1 MSYLVIHI
9 DEEYIVGTVCTDNGN
24 SVPIKN
30 GDEDLLWLYFFND
43 PHQDLVSFGKGNKQ
57 HYRKGEVNYYGD
69 FFAELL
75 KDTGSFT
82 LRGIKKTII
91 DLLDSSNL
99 LRLLVDQ
106 YHKIT
111 HSTDSSIPTL
121 ITFSLS
127 ISDLAKQKTIDYLK
141 GHSFDIKSYTI
152 PLSELVCY
160 YPFDKRK
167 FTPAKG
173 SMSLLLA
180 ATNSTLYVMKL
191 VFSGDYFIIDGEYK
205 KYKGEGIDPR
215 KRAIVK
221 FVVNKINIAVGALR
235 SDEIED
241 ECIKKDILA
250 DEWLKLLDTQ
260 NLNRPT
266 RICDSLTPMP
276 HSFREVLVKK
286 SDVESDTG
294 AYVQR
299 LIDILD
305 TFKQDNLSGDA
316 AGVFLLGNCF
326 NNNMVKNRFEERYKN
341 NSELFFY
348 ADKDIRDILSIYPKL
363 PYDKYKDEESRIK
376 QLALAEERKLA
387 EQREIEDKKR
397 KEEERIEAEKNILLQ
412 LEENR
417 RRAEEFYSRALELET
432 AGQLEDAKVNAENA
446 KLLDRDNL
454 SYKNYYIE
462 ICQKINNLNEKNN
475 LYKALL
481 KDGEDLASKGNYK
494 DAIVKYEAAKG
505 IFDNAEI
512 IKLIIDV
519 KAKNNKFEELYSEA
533 VKLFNS
539 KDWQSAEEK
548 ISECTKLCPNDK
560 TAQAL
565 SDKIKKEIEAVK
577 IQGMIDEINNLIDK
591 GEFNE
596 AEKKMDELRNLDP
609 TNKFITE
616 AENKIKRL
624 IDEKNKK
631 LENEKKQKE
640 ILELVCKGDKF
651 YDIKDYN
658 EAMILYTKALALDC
672 NNGDIKLKI
681 KDCEDIIQENK
692 IQQEIHDLT
701 VKYNAAIDNKDFISA
716 KDVCAKL
723 AEIDKNNSKQFS
735 DELERLS
742 YLCNLSSARYV
753 KGEIADVKVVLREGK
768 IEHGKDKISKLID
781 NLHYIGCYDYD
792 DELNCMISSVD
803 SQNHSTNKNT
813 HNTQS
818 PPNNDK
824 KNSTISKEEI
834 SIRQLRGILAETKAK
849 IRNGNYSEACDDI
862 DNIEQK
868 YNLDTV
874 CLNLLKETKS
884 LIPDIKHSST
894 VKSDGNKVSKEIDNN
909 EILITNTNTK
919 TVLSERE
926 IIAAKREIRALI
938 STKKYQD
945 AIIKLKAIAKKMST
959 EDFQNHGFN
968 ELLKKTNNS

>member
-1 MSYLVIHI
+1 MSHLVIHI

-82 LRGIKKTII
+82 LRGIEKTTI

-99 LRLLVDQ
+99 LRLLADQ

-141 GHSFDIKSYTI
+141 GHGFDIKSYTI

-276 HSFREVLVKK
+276 HSFRDVLVKK

-299 LIDILD
+299 LIDILE

-376 QLALAEERKLA
+376 ELALAEERKLA

-397 KEEERIEAEKNILLQ
+397 KEEERIEAEKNRLLQ

-548 ISECTKLCPNDK
+548 ISECIKLCPNDE

-577 IQGMIDEINNLIDK
+577 IQGMIDEVNNLINEESLDK
-591 GEFNE
+591 
-596 AEKKMDELRNLDP
+596 AETKIDELRNLDP

-616 AENKIKRL
+616 AENKIVN
-624 IDEKNKK
+624 IKK
-631 LENEKKQKE
+631 EKKEIKDLKDKFTTFIDKNDYESAIVKCNELISKDSKNILNWKTQKKE
-640 ILELVCKGDKF
+640 IE
-651 YDIKDYN
+651 
-658 EAMILYTKALALDC
+658 T
-672 NNGDIKLKI
+672 KLKI
-681 KDCEDIIQENK
+681 KALDHDIKTAESEERWNDVVKLCEERIALKDND
-692 IQQEIHDLT
+692 EIKTTLNCA
-701 VKYNAAIDNKDFISA
+701 KEKKDFIELQVLFDKAVEKNDWNLVS
-716 KDVCAKL
+716 DL
-723 AEIDKNNSKQFS
+723 AKNNPSLCKLKRNVSVIRYARNQLRNIKPKERVENLETSLQKTIDCNESTKTSKENVSYNS
-735 DELERLS
+735 DE
-742 YLCNLSSARYV
+742 
-753 KGEIADVKVVLREGK
+753 
-768 IEHGKDKISKLID
+768 
-781 NLHYIGCYDYD
+781 
-792 DELNCMISSVD
+792 
-803 SQNHSTNKNT
+803 TN
-813 HNTQS
+813 S
-818 PPNNDK
+818 PKRN
-824 KNSTISKEEI
+824 EI
-834 SIRQLRGILAETKAK
+834 SIEKHNVSVSQHRTSRFPRPNRSDEEHTLPEKKKDEVIADYDKQKKRKYPK
-849 IRNGNYSEACDDI
+849 VNRN
-862 DNIEQK
+862 K
-868 YNLDTV
+868 
-874 CLNLLKETKS
+874 
-884 LIPDIKHSST
+884 
-894 VKSDGNKVSKEIDNN
+894 
-909 EILITNTNTK
+909 
-919 TVLSERE
+919 
-926 IIAAKREIRALI
+926 
-938 STKKYQD
+938 
-945 AIIKLKAIAKKMST
+945 
-959 EDFQNHGFN
+959 
-968 ELLKKTNNS
+968 

>member
-24 SVPIKN
+24 SVPVKN

-82 LRGIKKTII
+82 LRGIEKTTI

-99 LRLLVDQ
+99 LRLLADQ

-141 GHSFDIKSYTI
+141 GHGFDIKSYTI

-260 NLNRPT
+260 NLNRPI

-276 HSFREVLVKK
+276 HSFRDVLVKK

-397 KEEERIEAEKNILLQ
+397 KEEERIEAEKNRLLQ

-446 KLLDRDNL
+446 KLLDKDNL
-454 SYKNYYIE
+454 SYKDYYND
-462 ICQKINNLNEKNN
+462 ICQKINNLDEKNN

-519 KAKNNKFEELYSEA
+519 KTKYNKFEELYSEA

-548 ISECTKLCPNDK
+548 ISECIKLCPNDETAK
-560 TAQAL
+560 TL
-565 SDKIKKEIEAVK
+565 NDKIKENIKVIE
-577 IQGMIDEINNLIDK
+577 IQGLIDEVNNLINEESLDK
-591 GEFNE
+591 
-596 AEKKMDELRNLDP
+596 AETKIDELRNLDP

-616 AENKIKRL
+616 AENKIVNIKKEIAEKIETLNRT
-624 IDEKNKK
+624 IKSAEFDEKWNDVVVFCEEMLSINDDDEIRKIQINAQKK
-631 LENEKKQKE
+631 LEVENIKK
-640 ILELVCKGDKF
+640 
-651 YDIKDYN
+651 
-658 EAMILYTKALALDC
+658 
-672 NNGDIKLKI
+672 
-681 KDCEDIIQENK
+681 
-692 IQQEIHDLT
+692 H
-701 VKYNAAIDNKDFISA
+701 IS
-716 KDVCAKL
+716 
-723 AEIDKNNSKQFS
+723 
-735 DELERLS
+735 
-742 YLCNLSSARYV
+742 
-753 KGEIADVKVVLREGK
+753 
-768 IEHGKDKISKLID
+768 
-781 NLHYIGCYDYD
+781 
-792 DELNCMISSVD
+792 
-803 SQNHSTNKNT
+803 
-813 HNTQS
+813 
-818 PPNNDK
+818 
-824 KNSTISKEEI
+824 
-834 SIRQLRGILAETKAK
+834 
-849 IRNGNYSEACDDI
+849 NGNI
-862 DNIEQK
+862 D
-868 YNLDTV
+868 L
-874 CLNLLKETKS
+874 
-884 LIPDIKHSST
+884 
-894 VKSDGNKVSKEIDNN
+894 
-909 EILITNTNTK
+909 
-919 TVLSERE
+919 
-926 IIAAKREIRALI
+926 AKREIRDFESKYNDAENKNILKEI
-938 STKKYQD
+938 RKLLFEVEEEQNSDNKKKLPNTSTDNDFFGSNFPKTNDGKHIDDDKKSKNNND
-945 AIIKLKAIAKKMST
+945 
-959 EDFQNHGFN
+959 DFFN
-968 ELLKKTNNS
+968 DDVRTNKRKENKKTSSDDFLNY